1 MKKMKLSVKLI
12 GSFCLVSLMLLV
24 GGYIGVAN
32 IVQLKKNVTT
42 IYEVN
47 TKPLVTMGDI
57 AELWQELRAE
67 IRSAYIQ
74 KFVYGRDMNRELEKI
89 AALNEKLAT
98 VRDFLVYYASCPC
111 CQALEKCADDCTFEN
126 DVPADHEVM
135 TQARE
140 ILREV
145 GHD

>member
-1 MKKMKLSVKLI
+1 MSDLMQQLRNPTNSGETCKR
-12 GSFCLVSLMLLV
+12 LVLD
-24 GGYIGVAN
+24 AAD
-32 IVQLKKNVTT
+32 Q
-42 IYEVN
+42 
-47 TKPLVTMGDI
+47 
-57 AELWQELRAE
+57 
-67 IRSAYIQ
+67 
-74 KFVYGRDMNRELEKI
+74 I